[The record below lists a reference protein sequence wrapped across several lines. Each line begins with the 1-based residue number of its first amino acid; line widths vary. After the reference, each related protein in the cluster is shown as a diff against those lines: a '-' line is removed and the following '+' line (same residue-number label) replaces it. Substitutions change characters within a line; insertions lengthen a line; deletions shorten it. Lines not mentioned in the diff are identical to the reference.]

1 MSAQFRAADP
11 HFRASSFVRPTPPTP
26 TGPPPQL
33 FIGNWSSNRC
43 RSPSPANGL
52 SDGKQYLLSHHPSC
66 VPHPRA
72 LHSRHPMGDE
82 SLISGGHHS
91 NRHGILIGIIN
102 SLSFPSVCV
111 CVSQPFRLGKIAE
124 METANDQSDSRFAS
138 RDRYLV
144 LGKENLR
151 VSFCNEVRWEGDGRP
166 IRYQDSHH
174 VIEKQIYGWC
184 YWSKLNCVTRSEQYF
199 GMKWIDS
206 EQIDA

>member
-144 LGKENLR
+144 LGKESACFVLQWSEMR
-151 VSFCNEVRWEGDGRP
+151 GRWETNQ
-166 IRYQDSHH
+166 IRRFASRDRKTNLWLMLLVEIELRDS
-174 VIEKQIYGWC
+174 IRTIFRNEMNW
-184 YWSKLNCVTRSEQYF
+184 
-199 GMKWIDS
+199 
-206 EQIDA
+206 